1 MKASSLALSSAVMA
15 GLCLPLAAQD
25 VKPAIPSALQ
35 DLVPNDAST
44 LIVISPLDDLEA
56 AVQDLLMVAMPE
68 MAAMADLDML
78 FQQLDQINGGPG
90 MDLNLVDRTRPIG
103 IALGQ
108 LDLIGGTEPE
118 FYMMLPCTD
127 IQAVLESVP
136 ASMPLQATR
145 VHEGY
150 LGVCQEVYPVVTGDS
165 KLAATLPQGLIAAT
179 FDARP
184 LVEAF
189 GPMAGFMTAMG
200 VGPARAALDA
210 DKNTPPALRE
220 LANGILD
227 DAPTTVTDVLDS
239 LKALQLSVNM
249 SGTVLD
255 VNSALLLQDGSL
267 LSSLAESEG
276 ASFAE
281 LAHLIDQN
289 APVSFGYGA
298 DLGGMARWIRPY
310 VDQILGGVVI
320 PDDIEAE
327 GDAGPFSSP
336 RHALAVVR
344 EASDKG
350 LAALSNFGSGMVSS
364 MNVVDGKPSSTFW
377 MHGVDGGTLA
387 SNLSLF
393 FRTELAGVVGLEM
406 TSTKLGQATTEC
418 AVTLN
423 ADTLAANFDMTADE
437 ALQIKSVFAEA
448 FGDSIKLSLTSVGS
462 DTLVLYNGTRD
473 DLKNALLAAT
483 KAKRGTTQDIVR
495 LNGALTGAS
504 PFEFMRVDLGAM
516 ARTAIPIFEKFEG
529 PSGIP
534 EEMLD
539 GISVPMTT
547 HSGMTAKKW
556 MGGMSIDLRDLGKLA
571 MMVMTFAPSK

>member
-1 MKASSLALSSAVMA
+1 
-15 GLCLPLAAQD
+15 
-25 VKPAIPSALQ
+25 
-35 DLVPNDAST
+35 
-44 LIVISPLDDLEA
+44 
-56 AVQDLLMVAMPE
+56 
-68 MAAMADLDML
+68 
-78 FQQLDQINGGPG
+78 
-90 MDLNLVDRTRPIG
+90 
-103 IALGQ
+103 
-108 LDLIGGTEPE
+108 
-118 FYMMLPCTD
+118 
-127 IQAVLESVP
+127 
-136 ASMPLQATR
+136 
-145 VHEGY
+145 
-150 LGVCQEVYPVVTGDS
+150 
-165 KLAATLPQGLIAAT
+165 
-179 FDARP
+179 
-184 LVEAF
+184 
-189 GPMAGFMTAMG
+189 
-200 VGPARAALDA
+200 
-210 DKNTPPALRE
+210 
-220 LANGILD
+220 
-227 DAPTTVTDVLDS
+227 
-239 LKALQLSVNM
+239 LSVNM

-310 VDQILGGVVI
+310 VDQILSGVVI

-462 DTLVLYNGTRD
+462 DTLVLYNGTMD

-504 PFEFMRVDLGAM
+504 PFEFMRVDLGVM

>member
-1 MKASSLALSSAVMA
+1 
-15 GLCLPLAAQD
+15 
-25 VKPAIPSALQ
+25 
-35 DLVPNDAST
+35 
-44 LIVISPLDDLEA
+44 
-56 AVQDLLMVAMPE
+56 
-68 MAAMADLDML
+68 
-78 FQQLDQINGGPG
+78 
-90 MDLNLVDRTRPIG
+90 
-103 IALGQ
+103 
-108 LDLIGGTEPE
+108 
-118 FYMMLPCTD
+118 
-127 IQAVLESVP
+127 
-136 ASMPLQATR
+136 
-145 VHEGY
+145 
-150 LGVCQEVYPVVTGDS
+150 
-165 KLAATLPQGLIAAT
+165 
-179 FDARP
+179 
-184 LVEAF
+184 
-189 GPMAGFMTAMG
+189 
-200 VGPARAALDA
+200 
-210 DKNTPPALRE
+210 
-220 LANGILD
+220 
-227 DAPTTVTDVLDS
+227 
-239 LKALQLSVNM
+239 
-249 SGTVLD
+249 
-255 VNSALLLQDGSL
+255 
-267 LSSLAESEG
+267 
-276 ASFAE
+276 
-281 LAHLIDQN
+281 
-289 APVSFGYGA
+289 
-298 DLGGMARWIRPY
+298 
-310 VDQILGGVVI
+310 
-320 PDDIEAE
+320 
-327 GDAGPFSSP
+327 
-336 RHALAVVR
+336 
-344 EASDKG
+344 
-350 LAALSNFGSGMVSS
+350 

-462 DTLVLYNGTRD
+462 DTLVLYNGTMD

-504 PFEFMRVDLGAM
+504 PFEFMRVDLGVM